1 MNETKHIAVLG
12 STGSIGQSAIKVIQ
26 AIDGLQLT
34 AISGHQ
40 NVAALVE
47 QATQLRPAYVVA
59 TDPAAVDRFI
69 AAGGQLPNID
79 GTEFLIG
86 PQALETVATLPQV
99 DTVLAAIVGI
109 AGLHSTF
116 AAVSAGKRVALA
128 NKESMV
134 VAGHL
139 LTKLA
144 AESGAEILPVDSE
157 HSAIFQALKSGQSN
171 EVSRV
176 ILTASGGPFREFTHQ
191 ALSLIHI

>member
-26 AIDGLQLT
+26 AIDSLHLT

-40 NVAALVE
+40 NIAALVE

-59 TDPAAVDRFI
+59 TDPAAVDRFVT
-69 AAGGQLPNID
+69 AGGQLPNID

-109 AGLHSTF
+109 AGLHSTCLLYTSPSPRDRQKSRMPS
-116 AAVSAGKRVALA
+116 SA
-128 NKESMV
+128 
-134 VAGHL
+134 
-139 LTKLA
+139 
-144 AESGAEILPVDSE
+144 
-157 HSAIFQALKSGQSN
+157 
-171 EVSRV
+171 
-176 ILTASGGPFREFTHQ
+176 
-191 ALSLIHI
+191 